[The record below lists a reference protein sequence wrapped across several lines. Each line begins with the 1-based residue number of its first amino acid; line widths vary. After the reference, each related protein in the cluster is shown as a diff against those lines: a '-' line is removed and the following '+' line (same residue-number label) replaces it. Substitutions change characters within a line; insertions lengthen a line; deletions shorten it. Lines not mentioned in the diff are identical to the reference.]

1 MVVRFFDKDGKE
13 HRLNLKSGQ
22 PIWIASEIGNIG
34 EYAEFRIDEH
44 QGFNKAVGT
53 YTTMGSFDVHAAS
66 EAGMIIRAVGLN
78 QFLIGPS
85 K

>member
-1 MVVRFFDKDGKE
+1 MLIRYYDKNGKR
-13 HRLNLKSGQ
+13 HSLILKPNQ
-22 PIWIASEIGNIG
+22 PIWIGSEIGNTG

-44 QGFNKAVGT
+44 QGFNKGVSA

-66 EAGMIIRAVGLN
+66 EAGMSISAVGLN
-78 QFLIGPS
+78 QILIGPS